1 MLGTAL
7 GAMNTLGEAK
17 ASLENLGESFGKVLP
32 PVTWTAFNLA
42 GGFVAGQTVADI
54 LNPGVRTE
62 PSLKP
67 IFLKSSY
74 VVGTAIGNI
83 MVNGLPSNAFK
94 IMRDA
99 GAFTTM
105 GILGYHRGIS
115 SEIPKNKRYW
125 MLGIPATMFALGG
138 AVEGVKSYKRRNR

>member
-1 MLGTAL
+1 MLGTAI

-32 PVTWTAFNLA
+32 PVTWGAFHIG

-54 LNPGVRTE
+54 LNPGERTS

-67 IFLKSSY
+67 IIAKTAY
-74 VVGTAIGNI
+74 VFGSAIGNVY
-83 MVNGLPSNAFK
+83 VNGPPANAFK

-105 GILGYHRGIS
+105 SILGYYRGIS
-115 SEIPKNKRYW
+115 ASVPNRNL
-125 MLGIPATMFALGG
+125 MLGIPAAMFAFGG
-138 AVEGVKSYKRRNR
+138 AVEGIKSWRNR